1 MTGSPLA
8 QQRCYTHSWREA
20 AVRCPSCQRFFCRE
34 CATEHGGRLLCAQ
47 CLASMAA
54 TPADKGKPRVRAFIA
69 KAGWIAAALGG
80 LLFAWLVFFYLG
92 LALARAPFDFHT
104 G

>member
-1 MTGSPLA
+1 MILT
-8 QQRCYTHSWREA
+8 QQRCFTHQWREA

-47 CLASMAA
+47 CLA
-54 TPADKGKPRVRAFIA
+54 TLTVA
-69 KAGWIAAALGG
+69 KAGAKGPSRLRAIASSAGWAAWALAG
-80 LLFAWLVFFYLG
+80 LLLAWLVFFYLG
-92 LALARAPFDFHT
+92 SALARAPFDFHT